1 MARTKKKVVAK
12 EPIKLWFKPLPS
24 GNRSIYL
31 FIRNGVK
38 KEYER
43 LNLILTPET
52 DWISRDKNEQTLQLA
67 KKIQAE
73 RILTINAEEHGFKNT
88 SAKSKVNLI
97 QYVQMLADESLER
110 TGIKRSNYDTLLS
123 LNKHLISHAG
133 TDTVPFKL
141 VNETFIKGF
150 ISYLRTAKRFNKP
163 KDKPAPAL
171 AQNTRYKLYEK
182 LKFVIS
188 RALKDSILTIN
199 PFLKIDASDKPK
211 AEESKREYLTIDELK
226 SLAKTDC
233 RNDNLKRA
241 FIFCCLTGLRYSDVK
256 KIKWN
261 DLQND
266 SNGDME
272 LQFKQQKTK
281 GIMYL
286 QISKEALN
294 WLPNR
299 DMAQGDDF
307 IFVLPKNDQT
317 NKVLARW
324 VKAAGVNKKI
334 TFHCSR
340 HTAATMLLTLGVS
353 LEVTSKLMGHSK
365 ISTTQVYGKIVNEAR
380 RTAVDK
386 LNGILE

>member
-31 FIRNGVK
+31 FIRNGAK

-123 LNKHLISHAG
+123 LNKHLIRHAG

-150 ISYLRTAKRFNKP
+150 ISDR
-163 KDKPAPAL
+163 
-171 AQNTRYKLYEK
+171 
-182 LKFVIS
+182 
-188 RALKDSILTIN
+188 
-199 PFLKIDASDKPK
+199 
-211 AEESKREYLTIDELK
+211 K
-226 SLAKTDC
+226 S
-233 RNDNLKRA
+233 
-241 FIFCCLTGLRYSDVK
+241 V
-256 KIKWN
+256 
-261 DLQND
+261 
-266 SNGDME
+266 
-272 LQFKQQKTK
+272 
-281 GIMYL
+281 
-286 QISKEALN
+286 
-294 WLPNR
+294 
-299 DMAQGDDF
+299 
-307 IFVLPKNDQT
+307 V
-317 NKVLARW
+317 
-324 VKAAGVNKKI
+324 
-334 TFHCSR
+334 
-340 HTAATMLLTLGVS
+340 
-353 LEVTSKLMGHSK
+353 
-365 ISTTQVYGKIVNEAR
+365 
-380 RTAVDK
+380 
-386 LNGILE
+386 